1 MAVLSETAISD
12 ALPSTTGWRVDA
24 GELRKTFT
32 TPSFVA
38 ALALVNRVGSLAES
52 AGHHPD
58 ITINYNR
65 VTFALVTHDQGG
77 ITEKDVAMAAQID
90 RAADAA

>member
-1 MAVLSETAISD
+1 MAVLTEA
-12 ALPSTTGWRVDA
+12 ALSSALSSLTGWQAEA

-32 TPSFVA
+32 TPSFVT
-38 ALALVNRVGSLAES
+38 ALALVNRAGDLAEA

-77 ITEKDVAMAAQID
+77 ITEKDVAMARQID
-90 RAADAA
+90 QAAAAT

>member
-1 MAVLSETAISD
+1 MSVLQDDQLAV
-12 ALPSTTGWRVDA
+12 ALATLPGWQVTN
-24 GELRKTFT
+24 GELRKTFST
-32 TPSFVA
+32 ANFVA
-38 ALALVNRVGSLAES
+38 ALAFVNRVGELAEA

-77 ITEKDVAMAAQID
+77 ITEKDTSLAGQIEALD
-90 RAADAA
+90 T

>member
-1 MAVLSETAISD
+1 MPVLQAHEVTAALA
-12 ALPSTTGWRVDA
+12 ALPGWQVTN

-32 TPSFVA
+32 TANFVA
-38 ALALVNRVGSLAES
+38 ALAIVNRAGDLAEA

-77 ITEKDVAMAAQID
+77 ITEKDTSLAGQIE
-90 RAADAA
+90 ALGA